1 MKDTNEIEKALMQ
14 KVNAEVKEIV
24 DRFIADI
31 RLLSNKYGG
40 SMFYDFQKGDSS
52 HEDYFHVQGTYGIA
66 NVLHRMLLNNHGEK
80 MLKYKSQELIKKL
93 DIKSALSPI
102 I

>member
-1 MKDTNEIEKALMQ
+1 MKDTNAIEKALKV
-14 KVNAEVKEIV
+14 KVNAELREIV
-24 DRFIADI
+24 DKFTADVEQ
-31 RLLSNKYGG
+31 LSNKYGG

-52 HEDYFHVQGTYGIA
+52 HQDYFHVQGTYGIA

-93 DIKSALSPI
+93 DLI
-102 I
+102 